1 MIFVYLFIF
10 VVACYVLVRSG
21 AILVGVMTSFCC
33 YFKITEYVFSFI
45 LMAFATTLPELFVGI
60 TAGFR
65 NLSIISLGNI
75 IGSNLVNLSFILGI
89 VAITAGGLKVES
101 RIAKKDIWISFFIT
115 LLPIILLV
123 DKKIS
128 RGEGFLLLLVF
139 GWHIYY
145 LVKSKDIYQHRI
157 HHIKTEITH
166 SGKVFIN
173 ILYFVFATAFLIMSA
188 LAVVE
193 SAKLIA
199 MELYVPL
206 ALISLIL
213 IAFGTSLPEL
223 VFGVRA
229 AIAKHEGL
237 SLGNLF
243 GAAVVNSTFILGITA
258 LINPIQIDSFRILL
272 VGGGFMIFA
281 ALFANIFIGSKNKLS
296 WKEGLILIGIYLAFL
311 VVEFLVK

>member
-21 AILVGVMTSFCC
+21 TILVGVMTSLCR
-33 YFKITEYVFSFI
+33 YFRITEYVFSFL

-65 NLSIISLGNI
+65 NLSIISLGNV
-75 IGSNLVNLSFILGI
+75 IGSNLINLSFILGI
-89 VAITAGGLKVES
+89 IAVAAKGLRIES
-101 RIAKKDIWISFFIT
+101 RIAKKDIWISFFII
-115 LLPIILLV
+115 LLPLFLLF

-139 GWHIYY
+139 GWHVYY
-145 LVKSKDIYQHRI
+145 LLKSKDVFKHRI
-157 HHIKTEITH
+157 HHIKNEITH
-166 SGKVFIN
+166 SGKFFLN
-173 ILYFVFATAFLIMSA
+173 ILYFVFATMFLILSA

-193 SAKLIA
+193 SAKMIA
-199 MELYVPL
+199 VELYVPL
-206 ALISLIL
+206 SLISLIL

-223 VFGVRA
+223 VFGMRA

-258 LINPIQIDSFRILL
+258 IISPIQVQDFKIILI
-272 VGGGFMIFA
+272 GGIFMVVA
-281 ALFANIFIGSKNKLS
+281 VLFANIFIGSRNKLS
-296 WKEGLILIGIYLAFL
+296 WKEGLILIGFYLAFL
-311 VVEFLVK
+311 VAEFLLK